1 MVRVA
6 QPSGGETTF
15 EKDLPRSPRCIRV
28 SQPSGGKTTFDKEL
42 PKSPR
47 TVRVSQP
54 SGGKTTFEEVPFP
67 ENRLRVLKPPGGGS
81 SISFGGDDVPSKT
94 ASPAPHD
101 SSKSNG
107 IQNGNSH
114 TNGHAPTTNGT
125 CNGTMSNGSMT
136 PNGSSTTASSPG
148 SAKSGDTQNRLFGE
162 SNHTTTRDR
171 DSTPT
176 KPTIKSAPK
185 VRDHMRSSIFGEDS
199 NGSGTPSRN
208 GTPNGTVHSSK
219 AKDLPSKVK
228 PEALSS
234 SSQQDI
240 PKTEA
245 PFPDINKTDSK
256 PLDPSPTTI
265 SSPPAPTKVPEEAAP
280 KVTVDVPKSCVDKP
294 KPEITISEN
303 LVSQNNGTPSIS
315 EVGSV
320 KETPEPPKPA
330 SAPAAQQPR
339 GRVPPGGHS
348 TALW

>member
-1 MVRVA
+1 MTTT
-6 QPSGGETTF
+6 STFNGLGEGQ
-15 EKDLPRSPRCIRV
+15 RIS
-28 SQPSGGKTTFDKEL
+28 S
-42 PKSPR
+42 
-47 TVRVSQP
+47 
-54 SGGKTTFEEVPFP
+54 
-67 ENRLRVLKPPGGGS
+67 RVLKPPGGGS

-136 PNGSSTTASSPG
+136 SNGSSTTASSPG

-208 GTPNGTVHSSK
+208 GTPNGT
-219 AKDLPSKVK
+219 
-228 PEALSS
+228 
-234 SSQQDI
+234 
-240 PKTEA
+240 
-245 PFPDINKTDSK
+245 
-256 PLDPSPTTI
+256 
-265 SSPPAPTKVPEEAAP
+265 
-280 KVTVDVPKSCVDKP
+280 
-294 KPEITISEN
+294 
-303 LVSQNNGTPSIS
+303 GTPSIS